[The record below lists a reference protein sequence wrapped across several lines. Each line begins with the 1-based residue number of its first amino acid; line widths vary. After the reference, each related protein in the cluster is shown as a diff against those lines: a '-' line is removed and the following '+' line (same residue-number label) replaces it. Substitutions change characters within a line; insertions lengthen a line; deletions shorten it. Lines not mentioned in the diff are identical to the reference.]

1 MPGQAI
7 GPDVPQVDLRVGA
20 GHDESSAVGREGEV
34 NHPPPGRDVGE
45 EGPVR
50 GDVDESDASPVRAV
64 PSRKTAMVRPSGENA
79 TTLNRAGR
87 QGSSP
92 VDGSGDAVRLLAQL
106 LGLARAETDKRA
118 L

>member
-7 GPDVPQVDLRVGA
+7 GRDVPQVDLSVGA
-20 GHDESSAVGREGEV
+20 RHDESSAVGRESEV
-34 NHPPPGRDVGE
+34 DHPPPGRDVGK

-50 GDVDESDASPVRAV
+50 GDVDERNANSSEGGALEEDGDGTSVRREGHDA
-64 PSRKTAMVRPSGENA
+64 E
-79 TTLNRAGR
+79 RAGR
-87 QGSSP
+87 QGLP
-92 VDGSGDAVRLLAQL
+92 LIDGSGDAVRLLAQL